1 MVLESTLGTLS
12 QLADGLN
19 ARPAPSVER
28 TGEEMAKEAKVPE
41 QGDIVVSISEEARA
55 LAAAENP
62 GETSA
67 SKEEEQHDLLT
78 EQLKRRIEKLEE
90 EIKLIEEGDLP
101 EKEKMQQLQDKQTQL
116 MELKDQLL
124 KAELE
129 KLKAEGFAEGGGT
142 RAKGF
147 GNSVDSF

>member
-12 QLADGLN
+12 QIADGLS
-19 ARPAPSVER
+19 ARPAPAVER
-28 TGEEMAKEAKVPE
+28 TGEDLSKQAKVPE

-62 GETSA
+62 GETSG
-67 SKEEEQHDLLT
+67 SKQEERQDQLT
-78 EQLKRRIEKLEE
+78 EQLKRRIEKLEQ
-90 EIKLIEEGDLP
+90 EIKQIEEGDLP
-101 EKEKMQQLQDKQTQL
+101 EDKKMQQLQDKQTQL

-129 KLKAEGFAEGGGT
+129 KLKAEGFSEGGGT
-142 RAKGF
+142 RAQGF
-147 GNSVDSF
+147 GNSLT